1 MMNMHEPDCKSEVAQ
16 LRQQIAA
23 EYEAAMRGL
32 HGLAQGTAQHAFIT
46 QRMERMAACH
56 ETLKGLVGEQEASKL
71 LAETLEQAGNG
82 ER

>member
-1 MMNMHEPDCKSEVAQ
+1 MEEPANKSDIAR

-23 EYEAAMRGL
+23 EYEAAVRGL
-32 HGLAQGTAQHAFIT
+32 HGLSQGTAQHAFIT

-71 LAETLEQAGNG
+71 LAEALAQAGNG

>member
-1 MMNMHEPDCKSEVAQ
+1 MEEPANKSDVAR

-23 EYEAAMRGL
+23 EYEAAVRGL
-32 HGLAQGTAQHAFIT
+32 HGLSQGTAQHTFIT
-46 QRMERMAACH
+46 QRMERMAECH

-71 LAETLEQAGNG
+71 LAETLAQAGNG

>member
-1 MMNMHEPDCKSEVAQ
+1 MEEPANKSDIAR

-23 EYEAAMRGL
+23 EYEAAVRGL
-32 HGLAQGTAQHAFIT
+32 HGLSQGTAQHAFIT

-71 LAETLEQAGNG
+71 LAETLAQAGNG